1 MDVTRLRRALARVRG
16 IHAIRLL
23 LDTHVA
29 IWFFEDPALLANEAR
44 EALEDSVNPAYV
56 SAASVWEWALK
67 QALGRISTP
76 AELDTG
82 AIRAGFHELPVTWA
96 HGRSAADLPLLHADP
111 FDRMLVAQALA
122 EDLVLLTR
130 DRLITQYP
138 VATMPA

>member
-1 MDVTRLRRALARVRG
+1 VDVTRLRRAPAGVRG

-29 IWFFEDPALLANEAR
+29 IWFFEDPGLLTNEAR
-44 EALEDSVNPAYV
+44 EVVEDSANVSYL

-76 AELDTG
+76 TELDAG
-82 AIRAGFHELPVTWA
+82 AVRAGFEELPVTWA
-96 HGRSAADLPLLHADP
+96 HGRAAAALPALHGDP
-111 FDRMLVAQALA
+111 FDRILVAQATL

-130 DRLITQYP
+130 DRRVAQYP
-138 VATMPA
+138 IATMLA